1 MDIKKTLYLLAFLVL
16 VMGMISAVSAAD
28 DVSIV
33 ADDSGMDVVSDSSD
47 IGSVSTDSSA
57 VLGDDADSGT
67 NTDDSGT
74 NTGGSGADS
83 GTNTDGSGA
92 DSTASANSSSTE
104 SPKIGTSKTTVTGT
118 KNLKIFYGESGNF
131 KVKLTDKDGKNIA
144 GKVIKLTLTDPSGK
158 NTYYQK
164 TSNKNGN
171 VYLTLEKPAKLLRSF
186 IRKQEGNCC

>member
-1 MDIKKTLYLLAFLVL
+1 MDIKKTLCLLAFLVL

-28 DVSIV
+28 DGIML

-47 IGSVSTDSSA
+47 IGSASTDSSA

-74 NTGGSGADS
+74 NT
-83 GTNTDGSGA
+83 DGSGA
-92 DSTASANSSSTE
+92 DSTDSANSSSTE

-118 KNLKIFYGESGNF
+118 KNLKVFYGESGNF

-158 NTYYQK
+158 KTYYQK

-171 VYLTLEKPAKLLRSF
+171 VYLTLEKPAKGVYTV
-186 IRKQEGNCC
+186 KY

>member
-1 MDIKKTLYLLAFLVL
+1 MDIKKTLCLLAFLVL

-28 DVSIV
+28 DGIML
-33 ADDSGMDVVSDSSD
+33 ADDSGMDVVSDSSE

-57 VLGDDADSGT
+57 VLGDDA
-67 NTDDSGT
+67 
-74 NTGGSGADS
+74 GSGADS
-83 GTNTDGSGA
+83 GTNTDGSGT
-92 DSTASANSSSTE
+92 DSTASSNSSSTE

-118 KNLKIFYGESGNF
+118 KNLKIFYGESGKF

-158 NTYYQK
+158 KTYYQK

-171 VYLTLEKPAKLLRSF
+171 V
-186 IRKQEGNCC
+186 I